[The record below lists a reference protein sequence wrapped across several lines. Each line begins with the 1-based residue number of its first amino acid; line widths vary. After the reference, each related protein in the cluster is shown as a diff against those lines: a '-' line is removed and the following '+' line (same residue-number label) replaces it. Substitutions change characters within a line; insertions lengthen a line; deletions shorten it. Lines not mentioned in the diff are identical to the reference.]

1 MRKFIYNSFLKN
13 YLKLTGMD
21 PSEPERWYVV
31 ALVLR
36 KGLWDIASEKEYL
49 ESEIEKLTDEIK

>member
-1 MRKFIYNSFLKN
+1 
-13 YLKLTGMD
+13 MD

-49 ESEIEKLTDEIK
+49 ESEIERLTDEIK